1 MKPVKQPIA
10 TDGMIGLRRGLILLL
25 LTGLFVSVGC
35 RRFQERRAGTVAP
48 PIPASPNYGTPANIL
63 ISQYFHQLKPRRIVI
78 VAPVSQTRLMPEQ
91 STFADSLAQS
101 FRQVGFAEAVL
112 APACECDTAAIRKG
126 KFDMQQLVDLSQN
139 YSADAVLY
147 CDVVSFS
154 SYSPLQASVSMTLV
168 DASESIAIM
177 AIDGNWDLR
186 NSETQS
192 SYMNYLYSNSAD
204 SDFQRGIK
212 FQSPSE
218 FLNFVSLDVARFM
231 NAQ

>member
-1 MKPVKQPIA
+1 
-10 TDGMIGLRRGLILLL
+10 
-25 LTGLFVSVGC
+25 
-35 RRFQERRAGTVAP
+35 
-48 PIPASPNYGTPANIL
+48 
-63 ISQYFHQLKPRRIVI
+63 
-78 VAPVSQTRLMPEQ
+78 MPEQ
-91 STFADSLAQS
+91 STFADALAQS
-101 FRQVGFAEAVL
+101 FRQVGFADAVL
-112 APACECDTAAIRKG
+112 APSCRCDTEAIRKG
-126 KFDMQQLVDLSQN
+126 TFDLQQLVDLSQD

-186 NSETQS
+186 NASTQNA
-192 SYMNYLYSNSAD
+192 YMNYLYGNPTD

-212 FQSPSE
+212 YQSPSE
-218 FLNFVSLDVARFM
+218 FLHYVSLDLARFM